1 MANGKPGRPAA
12 YTPEYKRNAVDYYLS
27 TGKTQREVAGEL
39 GIPQR
44 TLGKWVQALA
54 PDSAERQLA
63 DELRSLRAEVARLE
77 KENEFLKK
85 AAAFFAAG
93 SR

>member
-1 MANGKPGRPAA
+1 MANGKPGRPAT

-27 TGKTQREVAGEL
+27 TGKTQREVAEEL
-39 GIPQR
+39 GIPKR
-44 TLGKWVQALA
+44 TLGKWVQALS
-54 PDSAERQLA
+54 PESAERQLA
-63 DELRSLRAEVARLE
+63 DELRSLRSEVARLE

-85 AAAFFAAG
+85 AAAFFAAE